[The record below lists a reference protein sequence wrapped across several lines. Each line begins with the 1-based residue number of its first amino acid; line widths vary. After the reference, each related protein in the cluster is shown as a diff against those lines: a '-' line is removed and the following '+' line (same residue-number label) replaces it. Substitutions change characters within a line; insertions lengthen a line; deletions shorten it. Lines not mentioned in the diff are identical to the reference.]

1 MRQRERRK
9 FPLFLFPRFLTGGNW
24 RNMQGR
30 KMNFLRS
37 APPSFPPKYFEVG
50 ERTLFHTATKES
62 LSHTEWGPPLH
73 TSLFTYSFFQP
84 ALKIVVLSGGEV

>member
-37 APPSFPPKYFEVG
+37 APPSFPPKYFEVWG
-50 ERTLFHTATKES
+50 EDPLPHRYQGVTFSHRMGPTTTHFTFHILFFSTRT
-62 LSHTEWGPPLH
+62 
-73 TSLFTYSFFQP
+73 
-84 ALKIVVLSGGEV
+84 